1 MKSFSEM
8 GITTSTQN
16 IFNVSQIHIDEV
28 LNQVLEIHDF
38 HPDVTTKYGQ
48 RHVVLLKHEGKERKL
63 FTDSKKIKEQL
74 EKVEKSDFPFTAKI
88 SVLWYGD
95 RKKTYL
101 FT

>member
-1 MKSFSEM
+1 MKNFSEM
-8 GITTSTQN
+8 GITTSN
-16 IFNVSQIHIDEV
+16 KKVFNVSQIRIDEV
-28 LNQVLEIHDF
+28 LNQELEIHDF
-38 HPDVTTKYGQ
+38 HPNVTTKYGE
-48 RHVVLLKHEGKERKL
+48 RHVVLLKLEGMERKL